1 MKLLGLPSRM
11 LLCALVAVQ
20 IAALKSVDMS
30 DRLFPLIG
38 LPFRGVHGIEH
49 VIAVI
54 DIIDGPDDHP

>member
-1 MKLLGLPSRM
+1 M
-11 LLCALVAVQ
+11 LLCALVATQ
-20 IAALKSVDMS
+20 IVALKSVDMS

-38 LPFRGVHGIEH
+38 LPFRGGHGIEH